1 MKRIII
7 GFAVILV
14 AVGCFLA
21 APFVGLAHLR
31 SAIDARNASALSD
44 RVDFRRLRNSLGQQ
58 IVSTYLKITG
68 RSAQLGQ
75 LGTSIATAVGTS
87 IAEPL
92 LADLV
97 NPEMMLDLLSGS
109 GISAASLQIP
119 AGLGPLPKD
128 ALGSAWEAFTNT
140 EYGIGNFYISLPTRA
155 AATDQFRLRLQVL
168 QWNWKLTAIDLPE
181 QVRLELAKEL
191 QRRIGN

>member
-7 GFAVILV
+7 CLTIVLV
-14 AVGCFLA
+14 AVGYFLA
-21 APFVGLAHLR
+21 SPFVGLAHLR
-31 SAIDARNASALSD
+31 SAIDARNASALSE
-44 RVDFRRLRNSLGQQ
+44 RIDFQRLRNSLGQQ

-68 RSAQLGQ
+68 KSAQLGQ
-75 LGTSIATAVGTS
+75 LGTSIAIGVGAS
-87 IAEPL
+87 MAEPL

-119 AGLGPLPKD
+119 AGLGPFSKD
-128 ALGSAWEAFTNT
+128 AVGSAWQIFINT

-155 AATDQFRLRLQVL
+155 AATEQFRLRFQVL
-168 QWNWKLTAIDLPE
+168 QWNWKITAIDLPE
-181 QVRLELAKEL
+181 RLRVELAKEL
-191 QRRIGN
+191 QRRIG